1 MKNKTDVSIF
11 ISEKTFSPKTF
22 LKEVHK
28 NTDFKELEQGVIR
41 LKQSIAERNET
52 TKGLVKKHFAKF
64 VNAKSTI
71 DSKIYLILLIAHFMI
86 AFYKEMRAK
95 NLVSTEDY
103 GVGPFLKELLGELLM

>member
-11 ISEKTFSPKTF
+11 ISEKTFSPKIF

-64 VNAKSTI
+64 VNAKSII
-71 DSKIYLILLIAHFMI
+71 DSKI
-86 AFYKEMRAK
+86 
-95 NLVSTEDY
+95 
-103 GVGPFLKELLGELLM
+103 